1 MATFAYIARD
11 PAGQRVTGKLAGA
24 NESAIL
30 AELASR
36 SLAPIKV
43 AEVRDTRRRKRVPT
57 RRLAMMYKQ
66 LADLLRAGVPLLRAL
81 RLLGRSK
88 SHPALSAVMSEVA
101 EAISEGERLADAMAE
116 RKAVFPSIHVAMIR
130 AGEQGG
136 FLEQVLARL
145 GTFLE
150 HQAEMRAKII
160 GSLIYPMMLLLV
172 AVGVIAGALVFLV
185 PQFKP
190 MFAKLDISWPTQ
202 LLLGVSDLLTAHGWL
217 VLVGLVVAGVAA
229 RQFFANSEVREQLAI
244 WQLRVPKLGPLVR
257 NLSVARFTR
266 ILGTLLDNGIPMLTA
281 MQIARDASGH
291 PVMAR
296 AIDDATEAVRSG
308 ESLAKPLSDSGLFDE
323 DVIEMIGVGESANN
337 LPEVLVTIAETIES
351 RVDRMLG
358 VLIRLFE
365 PLMLLAMA
373 GVVMFIFVALA
384 LPMMKMST
392 ALQ

>member
-1 MATFAYIARD
+1 MGTFAYIARD
-11 PAGQRVTGKLAGA
+11 TSGQRVTGRLAGA
-24 NESAIL
+24 NERAVL

-36 SLAPIKV
+36 SLAPIEV
-43 AEVRDTRRRKRVPT
+43 AEVRDARRRRRVPA
-57 RRLAMMYKQ
+57 RRLAAMYKQ

-88 SHPALSAVMSEVA
+88 SHPVLGTVMSEVA
-101 EAISEGERLADAMAE
+101 EAISEGERLADALAE
-116 RKAVFPSIHVAMIR
+116 RKEIFPSIHVAMIR

-150 HQAEMRAKII
+150 HQAEMRSRII
-160 GSLIYPMMLLLV
+160 GSLIYPAMLMIV
-172 AVGVIAGALVFLV
+172 AVGVITAALVFLV

-190 MFAKLDISWPTQ
+190 MFAKLELGWPTK

-217 VLVGLVVAGVAA
+217 VLIAFILAGFAV
-229 RQFFANSEVREQLAI
+229 RQVFRNEDVRTQLAV
-244 WQLRVPKLGPLVR
+244 WQLKIPKVGPLVR
-257 NLSVARFTR
+257 SLSVARFTR

-281 MQIARDASGH
+281 MQIARDAAGH
-291 PVMAR
+291 PVMSK
-296 AIDDATEAVRSG
+296 AIDEAIEAVRAG
-308 ESLAKPLSDSGLFDE
+308 ESLAKPLADSGMFDD
-323 DVIEMIGVGESANN
+323 DVIEMISVGESANN

-351 RVDRMLG
+351 RVDRMLNIM
-358 VLIRLFE
+358 IRLFE
-365 PLMLLAMA
+365 PVMLLAMA

-392 ALQ
+392 ALR